1 TQHPQPEDVFL
12 LIEVSDTTVKYDQEV
27 KIPLYAEN
35 NIVEVWLVNL
45 PQKCLEVYRQPT
57 ANGYEI
63 VQTFKSGETVT
74 IQGLPNFTFT
84 VDEILGD

>member
-1 TQHPQPEDVFL
+1 M
-12 LIEVSDTTVKYDQEV
+12 
-27 KIPLYAEN
+27 
-35 NIVEVWLVNL
+35 VNL

-63 VQTFKSGETVT
+63 VQTFQRGETVA
-74 IQGLPNFTFT
+74 IQALPNITFT